1 MKIKSMTATYGR
13 LAEAPLVP
21 GPGLAVLTA
30 PHEAG
35 KSTWCAFLK
44 AMLYGLDTRERD
56 KSGSLAE
63 KNRYQPWS
71 GAPMAGTLELE
82 WGGRDITLRRYSTKS
97 GPFQGFEAVYTASGD
112 PVPGLT
118 AANAGHTLLGVSREV
133 FVRSAFLAQDA
144 ATVTSAPELE
154 RRVASLATA
163 GQEDASFSAT
173 QRVLRDWRNRRQA
186 NRTTGLIPQLERE
199 LAQVQARLEEMEQA
213 RTLRSQARQA
223 LERLEREDRA
233 LEEEAEIH
241 RRLARRDLNRRYT
254 QALADLPQAEKER
267 ASLPDPDPAF
277 AGLTPQ
283 QARERARQE
292 QEQYQAAVDNRS
304 QIQTQRE
311 AAREGG
317 RREAR
322 VAVILAVILAAVG
335 ITVAVLDGLGLVS
348 QIPSVVYSFFLSGTV
363 LALLWRR
370 RAGKAARR
378 RLEALLL
385 PDLPQP
391 EDWIGRAQAYTDW
404 LARQERLEDEVRHC
418 QERVDDLRAQGG
430 QEADTLDYLHPPS
443 RTLEET
449 QRLLEQTR
457 RDAVRWQS
465 QLDQATGALN
475 TDPLELEARQDELQ
489 RQLEART
496 LELEALN
503 LALEGLEAA
512 NNLLRERFSPALN
525 QRATEI
531 FSALTDGSYDRLSL
545 NRDFSALAG
554 QGASALPRSA
564 LYLSAGT
571 VDQLYLAVRLALCQ
585 LTLPD
590 APLVL
595 DDALNRFDDQRATL
609 ALDYLLSL
617 SRERQILLFTCHSRE
632 ARWAAAHRVPVF
644 PLN

>member
-1 MKIKSMTATYGR
+1 M
-13 LAEAPLVP
+13 
-21 GPGLAVLTA
+21 
-30 PHEAG
+30 
-35 KSTWCAFLK
+35 
-44 AMLYGLDTRERD
+44 
-56 KSGSLAE
+56 
-63 KNRYQPWS
+63 
-71 GAPMAGTLELE
+71 
-82 WGGRDITLRRYSTKS
+82 
-97 GPFQGFEAVYTASGD
+97 
-112 PVPGLT
+112 
-118 AANAGHTLLGVSREV
+118 
-133 FVRSAFLAQDA
+133 
-144 ATVTSAPELE
+144 
-154 RRVASLATA
+154 
-163 GQEDASFSAT
+163 
-173 QRVLRDWRNRRQA
+173 
-186 NRTTGLIPQLERE
+186 
-199 LAQVQARLEEMEQA
+199 
-213 RTLRSQARQA
+213 
-223 LERLEREDRA
+223 
-233 LEEEAEIH
+233 
-241 RRLARRDLNRRYT
+241 
-254 QALADLPQAEKER
+254 
-267 ASLPDPDPAF
+267 
-277 AGLTPQ
+277 
-283 QARERARQE
+283 
-292 QEQYQAAVDNRS
+292 DNRS

-489 RQLEART
+489 RQLEAHT